1 MSRIDQALNRWE
13 AGRSA
18 QSGESSDAA
27 SAAASALNL
36 YPQEQPERDT
46 KESAVNLAAPTVLV
60 DAPPETPAD
69 SRRHQSTRS
78 GRPRY
83 AADVQARLVTAQ
95 ANTVSLEQY
104 RRLAAILHDVQVEK
118 QLKTVMITSAVPQEG
133 KTLTIMNLALTLSES
148 YGRRVLMIDADLRW
162 PSLHAVLGIPNGRG
176 LSEALREGRR
186 GLPIIDVS
194 PRLSILT
201 AGHPGPTPL
210 AGLSSARMG
219 EVIDECAARFEW
231 VLIDTSPVGVL
242 PDASVLGRLVGG
254 VLFVIRAGSTPA
266 KVVERA
272 IAEIGSDAIIG
283 TVLNQ
288 VEERRIPA
296 AGYYSQ
302 YGSAQAR
309 R

>member
-13 AGRSA
+13 ADRTA
-18 QSGESSDAA
+18 KSGESSDAA

-36 YPQEQPERDT
+36 YPQEQPERET
-46 KESAVNLAAPTVLV
+46 SQSTVALAAPTMRL
-60 DAPPETPAD
+60 DAPPETPSD
-69 SRRHQSTRS
+69 SRRSQVTRS
-78 GRPRY
+78 GRSRY
-83 AADVQARLVTAQ
+83 AADVQARLVTAD

-133 KTLTIMNLALTLSES
+133 KTLTVMNLALTLSES
-148 YGRRVLMIDADLRW
+148 YARRVLMIDADLRW

-176 LSEALREGRR
+176 LSEALRDGRQE
-186 GLPIIDVS
+186 LPIVEVS

-210 AGLSSARMG
+210 AGLSSPRMG

-242 PDASVLGRLVGG
+242 PDASVLARLVGG

-266 KVVERA
+266 AVVERA
-272 IAEIGSDAIIG
+272 IAEVGSDAIIG

-288 VEERRIPA
+288 VEERRIAA
-296 AGYYSQ
+296 AGYYNQ